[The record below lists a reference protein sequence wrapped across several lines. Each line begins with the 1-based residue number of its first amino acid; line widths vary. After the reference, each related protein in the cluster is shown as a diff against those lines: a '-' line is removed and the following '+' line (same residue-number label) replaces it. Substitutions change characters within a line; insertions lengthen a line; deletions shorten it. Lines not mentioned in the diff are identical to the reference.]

1 MHVPEH
7 LRQRCGVATGLVGM
21 VTGLII
27 IGLAWTGHRHHP
39 AMGPLGL
46 IELISLAVTSR
57 LL

>member
-1 MHVPEH
+1 
-7 LRQRCGVATGLVGM
+7 M